1 MKLIEIKNNF
11 AKLYYLPAEEEL
23 NIGDFLTIND
33 GSKKLA
39 AQVVT
44 IESTSKEDTNCAV
57 VKFSFNLN

>member
-23 NIGDFLTIND
+23 NIGAFLTIND

-39 AQVVT
+39 GT
-44 IESTSKEDTNCAV
+44 G
-57 VKFSFNLN
+57 